1 MFSRKRP
8 RHVRSGDAPP
18 SEALAQSLIADDEA
32 PAPERGPYD
41 ARHAPEGV
49 QRLDLG
55 SLQIPALEGVEV
67 RVQAS
72 PEGVI
77 EHVVLVSGSSG
88 VELGAFAA
96 PRTDGVWAE
105 VRDEMARNMAAEN
118 LAAHEVDGPYGPE
131 LLARLPDPEGNLV
144 DVRFVG
150 VDGPRWF
157 VKATFQG
164 PVAADP
170 ASAPVLRECLE
181 GLVVVRDD
189 EPRPVRETLPL
200 RLPAEMAQQVPPDQ
214 RT

>member
-18 SEALAQSLIADDEA
+18 SDVLAQSLVADGA
-32 PAPERGPYD
+32 AAVPEVGPYD
-41 ARHAPEGV
+41 VRHAPEGV

-72 PEGVI
+72 PDGTV

-105 VRDEMARNMAAEN
+105 VREEMVANMAAEN
-118 LAAHEVDGPYGPE
+118 IKATEVDGPYGPE
-131 LLARLPDPEGNLV
+131 LLAKLPDPEGNPV

-170 ASAPVLRECLE
+170 ASAPVLRACLE

-200 RLPAEMAQQVPPDQ
+200 RLPREMAQQVPPDQ
-214 RT
+214 RA

>member
-18 SEALAQSLIADDEA
+18 SDALAQSLVAEGEA
-32 PAPERGPYD
+32 PAPEVGPYD
-41 ARHAPEGV
+41 VRHAPEGV

-55 SLQIPALEGVEV
+55 SIQIPALEGVEV

-77 EHVVLVSGSSG
+77 EHVVLVSGTSG

-105 VRDEMARNMAAEN
+105 VREEMVVNMAAEN
-118 LAAHEVDGPYGPE
+118 LKATEVDGPYGPE
-131 LLARLPDPEGNLV
+131 LLAKLPDPEGNLV

-170 ASAPVLRECLE
+170 ASAPVLRACLE

-189 EPRPVRETLPL
+189 EPRPVREALPL
-200 RLPAEMAQQVPPDQ
+200 RLPPEMAQQVPPNPEA
-214 RT
+214 